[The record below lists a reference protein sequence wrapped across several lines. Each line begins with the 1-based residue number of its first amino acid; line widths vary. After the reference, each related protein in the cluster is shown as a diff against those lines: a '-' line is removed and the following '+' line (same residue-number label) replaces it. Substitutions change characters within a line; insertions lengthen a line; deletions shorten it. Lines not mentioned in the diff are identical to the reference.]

1 MSNLAPKIMPSIHI
15 SVITSLYRCASFL
28 QQFLLHYARIENI
41 HECELILIHNDPT
54 DEELD
59 IIEKFAQPRMHIV
72 HIPVKREGLY
82 ASWNRAVKVAA
93 GEYLAIW
100 NVDDIRTTGSLI
112 AQKAALE
119 ESNAAI
125 CYGDFY
131 GTRDYGP
138 YAGKLYQYPVY
149 DYCKKEAFKRHIIGC
164 FPMWRKTI
172 HDQTGFFDEQF
183 KLVSDY
189 EFQLRVIRLFPLVK
203 AAPVLGYYLEHA
215 GHKLSSNHRVQH
227 RERTAV
233 ELRYRMYDKILLH
246 FLPFISKY
254 RVNHIMSFGKW
265 IAIRSILPSQQR
277 IRPKEVLSLLRMPF
291 FYGRWFVK
299 KGFHALYTIIF
310 HKKQTTP

>member
-1 MSNLAPKIMPSIHI
+1 MSSIHI

-28 QQFLLHYARIENI
+28 EEFLLHYGRIENI
-41 HECELILIHNDPT
+41 HECELLLIHNDPT

-59 IIEKFAQPRMHIV
+59 IINRYTQPKIRLV
-72 HIPVKREGLY
+72 HILVEREGLY
-82 ASWNRAVKVAA
+82 ASWNRAVRAA
-93 GEYLAIW
+93 SGEYLAIW

-119 ESNAAI
+119 QSNAAI

-131 GTRDYGP
+131 GTRTYGP
-138 YAGKLYQYPVY
+138 YIDKLYHYPVY
-149 DYCKKEAFKRHIIGC
+149 NYCKKEAFKRHIIGC

-172 HDQTGFFDEQF
+172 HEQVGFFDEQF

-189 EFQLRVIRLFPLVK
+189 EFQLRVIRVLPMVK
-203 AAPVLGYYLEHA
+203 AEPVLGYYLEYSD
-215 GHKLSSNHRVQH
+215 HKLSSNRSVQQ

-254 RVNHIMSFGKW
+254 RINHMMSFGKW
-265 IAIRSILPSQQR
+265 IAIRSILPGQR
-277 IRPKEVLSLLRMPF
+277 GIRPKEILSLLRMPF

-299 KGFHALYTIIF
+299 RSFHALYTFTF
-310 HKKQTTP
+310 HKEQAAP